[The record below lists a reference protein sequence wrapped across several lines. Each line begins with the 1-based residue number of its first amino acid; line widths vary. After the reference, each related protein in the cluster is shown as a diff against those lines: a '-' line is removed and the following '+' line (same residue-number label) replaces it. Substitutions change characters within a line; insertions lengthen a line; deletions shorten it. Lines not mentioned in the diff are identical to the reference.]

1 MGLYFGDGRVPY
13 IGGLILGILIG
24 LHIGEAY
31 IRGGLIYRGRINGTF
46 QYIHIFRTYIRLY
59 LIFYLP
65 DYLETTFAAKEN
77 MFQAFTKV
85 SDLFMT
91 CRKNLILTNRPVYLL
106 FNRVFLLFEVSW
118 NANG

>member
-24 LHIGEAY
+24 LHIWEAY
-31 IRGGLIYRGRINGTF
+31 IRGGGLYTGGVLTGLF
-46 QYIHIFRTYIRLY
+46 SIFIFLEHRLY